1 MSLFNQVNSRAW
13 MNLTMFHCL
22 LAFSTAAMSQ
32 TASYPP
38 GSRAPT
44 NASQRVM
51 PRAQQLFQHSQRAI
65 SGQQQQAPEGTAAKN
80 FTGTYRLVVI
90 TNRSSQR
97 LNEIE
102 NVVAGMERF
111 KQGRA
116 REMLKK
122 KTAPPKE
129 LRMTDSGSQV
139 TLGRS
144 GGEITV
150 PTNGQ
155 TVTVNGNEGRVAL
168 RAGRRDGKLVIV
180 SKTAHATN
188 TTVYDLSADGKIL
201 TQQIQIQS
209 DKLPSPIQFTNSF
222 RR

>member
-1 MSLFNQVNSRAW
+1 MSLFNQVKSRTW

-22 LAFSTAAMSQ
+22 LAFPPAVMSQ
-32 TASYPP
+32 TATSPP

-44 NASQRVM
+44 TASQQVM
-51 PRAQQLFQHSQRAI
+51 PRSQQVLQHSQRLV
-65 SGQQQQAPEGTAAKN
+65 SGQQRKTAEGTAVKN
-80 FTGTYRLVVI
+80 FTGTYRLVVN

-97 LNEIE
+97 VNAID
-102 NVVAGMERF
+102 NAVAGMERF

-129 LRMTDSGSQV
+129 LRIADSGTQIK
-139 TLGRS
+139 LGQS

-155 TVTVNGNEGRVAL
+155 AVTVKGNEGRVAL
-168 RAGRRDGKLVIV
+168 RAGRRDGKLIVV
-180 SKTAHATN
+180 SKTANATN
-188 TTVYDLSADGKIL
+188 TTVYDLSADGQIL